1 MHGNS
6 LMLLCRSK
14 FMHELR
20 YIQEQL
26 QKYLLHAENDIEQH
40 ILETKKVSTQTR
52 LAIYSNAY
60 SSRLLDALATHYPAL
75 QKHIGE
81 EEFAK
86 LGHDYIGRYPST
98 NRSIRWFGNRL
109 SHFIQENSRYVNFP
123 HLAELAQFEWTMT
136 LVFDAAE
143 NTVLQLADMQNISPQ
158 QWPNMKFRIHPSVYI
173 LTLSWNVVA
182 IWQTILGDQI
192 PGEPLQTIPVSWV
205 LWRKELVNQFY
216 SLSEDEAWAM
226 DAMLK
231 GLTFAEICEGL
242 CQWTHVE
249 AAPLRAASLRSE

>member
-1 MHGNS
+1 
-6 LMLLCRSK
+6 
-14 FMHELR
+14 MHELR

-26 QKYLLHAENDIEQH
+26 QKYLLHAENDIEQY
-40 ILETKKVSTQTR
+40 IVETKKVSTQAR
-52 LAIYSNAY
+52 LAIYANAY
-60 SSRLLDALATHYPAL
+60 FSRLLDALADNYPVL

-86 LGHDYIGRYPST
+86 LGHDYINRYPST
-98 NRSIRWFGNRL
+98 YRSIRWFGDYL
-109 SHFIQENSRYVNFP
+109 SYFIQENSRYVDFP

-143 NTVLQLADMQNISPQ
+143 DAILQLTDMQNISPQ
-158 QWPNMKFRIHPSVYI
+158 QWPNMKFRIHPSVHI

-182 IWQTILGDQI
+182 IWQAILDDQI
-192 PGEPLQTIPVSWV
+192 PGGPLQTMPVSWV

-242 CQWTHVE
+242 SQWTNVE
-249 AAPLRAASLRSE
+249 ATPLRAASLLKSWISAGMIADVVLK